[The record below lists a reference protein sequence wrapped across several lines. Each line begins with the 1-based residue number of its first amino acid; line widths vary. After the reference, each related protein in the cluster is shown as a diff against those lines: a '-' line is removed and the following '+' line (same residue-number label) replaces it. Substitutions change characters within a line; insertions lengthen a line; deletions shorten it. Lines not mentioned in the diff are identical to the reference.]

1 VAAGKKII
9 TMGHLQT
16 HWPLQSILKIYQR
29 RKRKSVTCATREQ
42 NMGKKKEGQEEY
54 VQRV

>member
-1 VAAGKKII
+1 MAAGKKII